1 MPVDLKSELTRPL
14 ALILSA
20 LAVLGWML
28 FALSSWS
35 AASTQKTQRLQIVDL
50 SERTDKLS
58 SELARQ
64 VEMSGSLADLQ
75 TKVGATRE
83 DLTRFTQTRT
93 DVQSELQAMQRNLT
107 NVRREIGD
115 ADRNLQN
122 QSQKLSDLQPSAET
136 APAEADAPAAKA
148 GRGSRG
154 GRRFS
159 RRGRSSRSFS
169 VISRSR

>member
-28 FALSSWS
+28 FVLSSWS
-35 AASTQKTQRLQIVDL
+35 AAATQKTQRLQIVEL

-64 VEMSGSLADLQ
+64 VETSGSLAELQ
-75 TKVGATRE
+75 AKVGATRD
-83 DLTRFTQTRT
+83 DLNRFTQTRN

-107 NVRREIGD
+107 SVRREIGD
-115 ADRNLQN
+115 ADRNLQS
-122 QSQKLSDLQPSAET
+122 QSQKLSDLQPTAET
-136 APAEADAPAAKA
+136 APTEAETPAPRT

-154 GRRFS
+154 GRRWS

>member
-28 FALSSWS
+28 FVLSSWS
-35 AASTQKTQRLQIVDL
+35 ASATQKTQRLQIVEL

-64 VEMSGSLADLQ
+64 VEASGSLAELQ
-75 TKVGATRE
+75 AKVGATRE
-83 DLTRFTQTRT
+83 DLTRVTQTRS
-93 DVQSELQAMQRNLT
+93 DVQSELQTMQRNLT
-107 NVRREIGD
+107 NVRREIGE
-115 ADRNLQN
+115 ADRNLQT
-122 QSQKLSDLQPSAET
+122 QSQKLSDLQPAADT
-136 APAEADAPAAKA
+136 APVEADAPAPRA

-154 GRRFS
+154 GRRWY